1 MSLVLDEK
9 ESQDIQEN
17 QDTQEKESLDLQK
30 KRQENLDAIKKFTL
44 MDDTFMTQVF
54 SGNTEATELILKV
67 ILQRDDLKVERAI
80 TQFSLLNL
88 YGKSVRLDIYA
99 RDSAGKQYDIEIQ
112 QRDAGAVPER
122 ARLNSSLFDAQLT
135 NVGQK
140 DYEDIPETYVIFITG
155 NDVLKAGLPIY
166 NIERVILQTQTQF
179 GDKAHIVYVNGT
191 YRGED
196 PVGELMS
203 DFHCSDYRE
212 MKNKTLAN
220 MVQYYKEDPKGVD
233 KMCELMDKIAE
244 RRAEEAAHNRSVENA
259 LRMIARGKMTLEEIA
274 EDTGLSLEEVKEL
287 AEKRSA

>member
-1 MSLVLDEK
+1 M
-9 ESQDIQEN
+9 
-17 QDTQEKESLDLQK
+17 
-30 KRQENLDAIKKFTL
+30 DAIKKFTL

-54 SGNTEATELILKV
+54 SGNIEATELILKV
-67 ILQRDDLKVERAI
+67 ILQREDLIVEQAI
-80 TQFSLLNL
+80 TQFSLSNL

-122 ARLNSSLFDAQLT
+122 ARLNSSLFDARLT
-135 NVGQK
+135 NAGQK
-140 DYEDIPETYVIFITG
+140 DYKDIPETYVIFITG

-166 NIERVILQTQTQF
+166 NIERVILQTQAQF

-203 DFHCSDYRE
+203 DFHCADYRE

-220 MVQYYKEDPKGVD
+220 MVQFYKEDPEGVD
-233 KMCELMDKIAE
+233 KMCELMDQIAE
-244 RRAEEAAHNRSVENA
+244 RRAAEADIRARIDMA
-259 LRMIARGKMTLEEIA
+259 KGLIAIGKMTLEEIA
-274 EDTGLSLEEVKEL
+274 GVSKLSLEKVKEL
-287 AEKRSA
+287 ADKRTA

>member
-67 ILQRDDLKVERAI
+67 ILQRDDLKVEQAV
-80 TQFSLLNL
+80 TQFPLSNL

-99 RDSAGKQYDIEIQ
+99 RDAAGKQYDIEIQ
-112 QRDAGAVPER
+112 QKDAGAVPER
-122 ARLNSSLFDAQLT
+122 ARLNSSLFDARLT

-140 DYEDIPETYVIFITG
+140 DYKEIPETYVIFITG

-166 NIERVILQTQTQF
+166 NIERVILQKQTQF

-233 KMCELMDKIAE
+233 KMCKLMDKIAE
-244 RRAEEAAHNRSVENA
+244 RRAEEAAAEADIRARIDMVKG
-259 LRMIARGKMTLEEIA
+259 LIAIA
-274 EDTGLSLEEVKEL
+274 
-287 AEKRSA
+287 